1 MLRRFTNNTVYRTV
15 GYYTIFFYL
24 TLFLFLF
31 LYRFLKLFWYRARH
45 SFQSISDIQAHN
57 TSVYSPKIEF
67 LCASIFYE
75 HFHFNCFFSV
85 WFTVEEG
92 KKHEELNTH
101 MPVVATPSWLSID
114 WGRIYIRYGIWIK
127 WH

>member
-31 LYRFLKLFWYRARH
+31 LYRFLKLFWYHARH
-45 SFQSISDIQAHN
+45 SFQRISDIQAHN

-92 KKHEELNTH
+92 KNMTSTTRICQLSPRHPDYLLIKDSIWYLNKMTLK
-101 MPVVATPSWLSID
+101 PI
-114 WGRIYIRYGIWIK
+114 
-127 WH
+127 